1 MARRIAAALG
11 QVHAAE
17 NQGCAKSG
25 APMPTAGVG
34 GMCMRQNGLVA
45 AAMLLICLAIKM
57 VPARADELVQIQP
70 HRAVPIGTAATTAPP
85 LFGYLA
91 RPSAQGRH
99 PAVVLLHW
107 CSGFSEHD
115 IHAASMLRG
124 WGYVALALDSLGE
137 SNLCAGGGGAMPEAQ
152 DAYAALHYLAAQDF
166 VDPDRVA
173 VMGWSM
179 GGGAVLTAVEQG
191 GLSTGQELRFKAAIA
206 YYPPCAYSSG
216 TMTAPTLVIV
226 GENDDWEPAGPCR
239 AMAAHQSDIGITRTP
254 GGAPVTLVVL
264 PGATH
269 SFDTLGAGG
278 HYLGHLI
285 RPDAGATQ
293 AAVDQVRAFLRENLE

>member
-1 MARRIAAALG
+1 
-11 QVHAAE
+11 
-17 NQGCAKSG
+17 
-25 APMPTAGVG
+25 
-34 GMCMRQNGLVA
+34 
-45 AAMLLICLAIKM
+45 MLLLCLAINRA
-57 VPARADELVQIQP
+57 PAQADELVQIAP
-70 HRAVPIGTAATTAPP
+70 HRAVPVGTVAATAPP

-91 RPSAQGRH
+91 RPNTEGRH
-99 PAVVLLHW
+99 PAVVLLHS

-115 IHAASMLRG
+115 IHAASMLRA

-137 SNLCAGGGGAMPEAQ
+137 SNRCAVGGGAMPEAL

-179 GGGAVLTAVEQG
+179 GGGGVLTSVEQG

-216 TMTAPTLVIV
+216 TMTVPTLVIV
-226 GENDDWEPAGPCR
+226 GDDDDWEPAAACR
-239 AMAAHQSDIGITRTP
+239 AMVAHESRTGMTRTP

-269 SFDTLGAGG
+269 SFDTLTAGG
-278 HYLGHLI
+278 RYLGHLI
-285 RPDAGATQ
+285 QPNPGATK
-293 AAVDQVRAFLRENLE
+293 AAEERVRAFLHENLE

>member
-1 MARRIAAALG
+1 
-11 QVHAAE
+11 
-17 NQGCAKSG
+17 
-25 APMPTAGVG
+25 
-34 GMCMRQNGLVA
+34 
-45 AAMLLICLAIKM
+45 
-57 VPARADELVQIQP
+57 
-70 HRAVPIGTAATTAPP
+70 
-85 LFGYLA
+85 
-91 RPSAQGRH
+91 
-99 PAVVLLHW
+99 
-107 CSGFSEHD
+107 
-115 IHAASMLRG
+115 
-124 WGYVALALDSLGE
+124 
-137 SNLCAGGGGAMPEAQ
+137 MPEAR

-166 VDPDRVA
+166 VDPDRIA

-179 GGGAVLTAVEQG
+179 GGGGVLTAVEQG

-226 GENDDWEPAGPCR
+226 GENDDWQPADACR
-239 AMAAHQSDIGITRTP
+239 AMAAHESQIGITRTA

-285 RPDAGATQ
+285 RPTPAQRGRPRTRCGRSYA
-293 AAVDQVRAFLRENLE
+293 ENLQ